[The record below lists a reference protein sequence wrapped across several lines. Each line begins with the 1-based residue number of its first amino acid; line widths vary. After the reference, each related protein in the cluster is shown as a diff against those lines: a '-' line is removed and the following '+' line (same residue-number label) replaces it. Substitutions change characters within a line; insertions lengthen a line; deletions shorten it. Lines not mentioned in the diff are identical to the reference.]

1 MNRHLTRVFV
11 GNEINIGRTFWK
23 PPQNVVDTSI
33 CNTGHGWVLRSDGW
47 WWGHDPGPQLGIRT
61 REHGARCSVATRWG
75 RQFKM
80 TYSDTLCKMTYSDT
94 LYTGSSWLRHWKQR
108 LYLLSSCAAGLADS
122 IIIMRSLRV
131 REGWG
136 ISTDISLME
145 VNIIFAMFLCKTY
158 SQ

>member
-11 GNEINIGRTFWK
+11 GNEKNIRRTFWK

-33 CNTGHGWVLRSDGW
+33 CNTAGHGWVLRSDGW
-47 WWGHDPGPQLGIRT
+47 WWGHDPGPDHGTRT
-61 REHGARCSVATRWG
+61 REHGARCRTCWGSVRWLTRTPWTQG
-75 RQFKM
+75 LAH
-80 TYSDTLCKMTYSDT
+80 YD
-94 LYTGSSWLRHWKQR
+94 TGSKDKRL

-122 IIIMRSLRV
+122 IIIMRGLRV
-131 REGWG
+131 RGSERHY
-136 ISTDISLME
+136 STDISLME